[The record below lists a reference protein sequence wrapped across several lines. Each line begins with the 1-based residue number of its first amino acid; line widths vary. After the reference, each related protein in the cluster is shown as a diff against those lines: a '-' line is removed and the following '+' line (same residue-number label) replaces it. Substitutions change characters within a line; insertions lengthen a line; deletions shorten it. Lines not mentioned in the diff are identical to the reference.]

1 MPRGRRSHR
10 HRCQDGI
17 EPAHFERLKAENIE
31 IPFPQRDLNIK
42 LGDDNEPVTVIAEK
56 LMGAK
61 FKGAASGDA
70 AAAAAGDLPKPKRSR
85 RKDVPKSRSDSFE
98 DGGEGEGGDR

>member
-1 MPRGRRSHR
+1 
-10 HRCQDGI
+10 
-17 EPAHFERLKAENIE
+17 
-31 IPFPQRDLNIK
+31 
-42 LGDDNEPVTVIAEK
+42 VIAEK

-70 AAAAAGDLPKPKRSR
+70 TAAAAGDPPKPKRSR

-98 DGGEGEGGDR
+98 DGAEGEGGDR